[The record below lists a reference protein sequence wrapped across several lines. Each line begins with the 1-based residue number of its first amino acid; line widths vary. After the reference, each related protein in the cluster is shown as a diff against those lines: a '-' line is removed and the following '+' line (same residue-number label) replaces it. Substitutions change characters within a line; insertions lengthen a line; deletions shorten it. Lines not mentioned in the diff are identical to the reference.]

1 MIYFYLQVHTYQQ
14 PDWFRFSFINV
25 RIWLRWNNVNTMLQQ
40 RCTKLFWNCFNVCL
54 RRCINFVQC
63 WKSDVGFCFIFN
75 VGTMLFQRLCTA
87 LKQIDPTLN
96 CWLGLF
102 SGNHTV
108 YTIHWRREE
117 DTFFKKKLLSQI
129 LGIVSHWCTNTAKC
143 VSIDIK

>member
-87 LKQIDPTLN
+87 LKQSWSDVELFVGTEYSAFLRESYGLYDSLTQRRRYFFLKKALVPNPRYCFTLV
-96 CWLGLF
+96 
-102 SGNHTV
+102 H
-108 YTIHWRREE
+108 
-117 DTFFKKKLLSQI
+117 
-129 LGIVSHWCTNTAKC
+129 
-143 VSIDIK
+143 

>member
-87 LKQIDPTLN
+87 LKQSWSDVELLVGAEYSAFLRESYGLYDSLTQRGRYFFLKKALVPNPRYCFTLV
-96 CWLGLF
+96 
-102 SGNHTV
+102 H
-108 YTIHWRREE
+108 
-117 DTFFKKKLLSQI
+117 
-129 LGIVSHWCTNTAKC
+129 
-143 VSIDIK
+143 

>member
-87 LKQIDPTLN
+87 LKQSWSDVELFVGTEYSAFLRESYGLYDSLTQRGRYIFLKKALVPNPRYCFTLV
-96 CWLGLF
+96 
-102 SGNHTV
+102 H
-108 YTIHWRREE
+108 
-117 DTFFKKKLLSQI
+117 
-129 LGIVSHWCTNTAKC
+129 
-143 VSIDIK
+143 